1 MVERQNELLS
11 GGSAQSA
18 GNDSFFQSNRT
29 SSSIPPL
36 KAQNTK
42 AQGKVDSKYS
52 VKQRVKMPDEIRF
65 CNELKGKCLQVL
77 INDQG
82 HLELLCLSQ
91 QYMTGA
97 AG

>member
-1 MVERQNELLS
+1 MKK
-11 GGSAQSA
+11 GG
-18 GNDSFFQSNRT
+18 
-29 SSSIPPL
+29 
-36 KAQNTK
+36 KA
-42 AQGKVDSKYS
+42 DSKYS
-52 VKQRVKMPDEIRF
+52 IKQRVKVADEVRF
-65 CNELKGKCLQVL
+65 CNELKGKCLRVL

>member
-1 MVERQNELLS
+1 MNSSVEGQQKAQAAFPKAIRLS
-11 GGSAQSA
+11 GLFA
-18 GNDSFFQSNRT
+18 
-29 SSSIPPL
+29 PL

-42 AQGKVDSKYS
+42 TQGKVESKHS
-52 VKQRVKMPDEIRF
+52 VKQRVKVADEIRF
-65 CNELKGKCLQVL
+65 CNELKGKRLRVL

>member
-1 MVERQNELLS
+1 MWVVTAFSKIIGLPALFS
-11 GGSAQSA
+11 
-18 GNDSFFQSNRT
+18 
-29 SSSIPPL
+29 PL
-36 KAQNTK
+36 RAKNTK
-42 AQGKVDSKYS
+42 PQGKVDIKYS
-52 VKQRVKMPDEIRF
+52 VKQRVKVTDEIRF
-65 CNELKGKCLQVL
+65 CNELKGKYLRVL

>member
-1 MVERQNELLS
+1 MNSSVEGQQKAWAMTVFSKAIRLPALLS
-11 GGSAQSA
+11 
-18 GNDSFFQSNRT
+18 
-29 SSSIPPL
+29 PL

-42 AQGKVDSKYS
+42 TQGKVDSKYS
-52 VKQRVKMPDEIRF
+52 VKQGVKVADEIRF
-65 CNELKGKCLQVL
+65 CNELKGKCLRVL

>member
-1 MVERQNELLS
+1 MWVVTVFSKIVRLLALFS
-11 GGSAQSA
+11 
-18 GNDSFFQSNRT
+18 
-29 SSSIPPL
+29 PL
-36 KAQNTK
+36 KAKTTK
-42 AQGKVDSKYS
+42 PQGKVDIKYS
-52 VKQRVKMPDEIRF
+52 VKQRVKVTDEIRF
-65 CNELKGKCLQVL
+65 CNELKGKYLRVL